1 MYFKS
6 VEHPLYN
13 FKTTAIN
20 RVEHRNSILHR
31 VGQSFISLD
40 NIHTKTNYSNHIS
53 SKQLDMK
60 SIS

>member
-31 VGQSFISLD
+31 VGQSFNSSD
-40 NIHTKTNYSNHIS
+40 NIHAKTLFKLYIE
-53 SKQLDMK
+53 
-60 SIS
+60 